1 MTDHGKRLGV
11 ILAGGQ
17 ARRLGGGD
25 KALTELAGKPLLAH
39 AIERL
44 APQVSDIVINANGD
58 PARFD
63 SFRRPVV
70 ADSVEGFAGPLAG
83 VLAGMDWAAANAP
96 EYEWIVTCA
105 TDAPFFPEDLVA
117 RLVAAVAEG
126 ADIACAET
134 NGRTHPVFG
143 LWPVRLREELRHALV
158 VEDIRKVDRWTARYA
173 LAEVSFPAEVVDPF
187 FNINRPEDI
196 REAERI
202 VTVSN
207 SSNACTLSI
216 DSS

>member
-1 MTDHGKRLGV
+1 MIKALLGV

-25 KALTELAGKPLLAH
+25 KALRELAGKPLLAH
-39 AIERL
+39 AIDRL
-44 APQVSDIVINANGD
+44 APQVSDIIINANGD

-63 SFRRPVV
+63 SFRVPVV
-70 ADSVEGFAGPLAG
+70 ADTVEGFAGPLAG

-96 EYEWIVTCA
+96 DCEWIVTCA
-105 TDAPFFPEDLVA
+105 TDAPFFPDDLVA
-117 RLVAAVAEG
+117 RLSAAVAAG
-126 ADIACAET
+126 ADMACAET

-143 LWPVRLREELRHALV
+143 LWPVRLRAELRHALV

-187 FNINRPEDI
+187 FNINRPEDVV
-196 REAERI
+196 EAERI
-202 VTVSN
+202 VADVNHSKGC
-207 SSNACTLSI
+207 AI
-216 DSS
+216 

>member
-1 MTDHGKRLGV
+1 MNILGV

-44 APQVSDIVINANGD
+44 APQVSDIIINANGD

-63 SFRRPVV
+63 SFRVPVV
-70 ADSVEGFAGPLAG
+70 ADTVEGFAGPLAG
-83 VLAGMDWAAANAP
+83 VLAGMDWAAVNAP
-96 EYEWIVTCA
+96 DCEWIVTCA
-105 TDAPFFPEDLVA
+105 TDAPFFPGDLVA

-126 ADIACAET
+126 ADMACAGNERPDSPGFSGF
-134 NGRTHPVFG
+134 GRCG
-143 LWPVRLREELRHALV
+143 LRADLRHALV

-173 LAEVSFPAEVVDPF
+173 LAEVSFPVQVVDPF
-187 FNINRPEDI
+187 FNINRPEDVS
-196 REAERI
+196 EAERI
-202 VTVSN
+202 VADLN
-207 SSNACTLSI
+207 SSKACSL
-216 DSS
+216 

>member
-1 MTDHGKRLGV
+1 MNILGV

-44 APQVSDIVINANGD
+44 APQVSDIIINANGD

-63 SFRRPVV
+63 SFRVPVV
-70 ADSVEGFAGPLAG
+70 ADTVEGFTGPLAG
-83 VLAGMDWAAANAP
+83 VLAGMDWAAVNAP
-96 EYEWIVTCA
+96 DCEWIVTCA
-105 TDAPFFPEDLVA
+105 TDAPFFPGDLVA

-126 ADIACAET
+126 ADMACAET

-143 LWPVRLREELRHALV
+143 LWPVRLRADLRHALV

-173 LAEVSFPAEVVDPF
+173 LAEVSFPVQVVDPF
-187 FNINRPEDI
+187 FNINRPEDVS
-196 REAERI
+196 EAERI
-202 VTVSN
+202 VADLN
-207 SSNACTLSI
+207 SSKACSL
-216 DSS
+216 

>member
-1 MTDHGKRLGV
+1 MNILGV

-44 APQVSDIVINANGD
+44 APQVSDIIINANGD

-63 SFRRPVV
+63 SFRVPVV
-70 ADSVEGFAGPLAG
+70 ADTVEGFAGPLAG
-83 VLAGMDWAAANAP
+83 VLAGMDWAAVNAP
-96 EYEWIVTCA
+96 DCEWIVTCA
-105 TDAPFFPEDLVA
+105 TDAPFFPGDLVA

-126 ADIACAET
+126 ADMACAET

-143 LWPVRLREELRHALV
+143 LWPVRLRADLRHALV
-158 VEDIRKVDRWTARYA
+158 VEDIRKVDRWTARYP
-173 LAEVSFPAEVVDPF
+173 LAEVSFPVQVVDPF
-187 FNINRPEDI
+187 FNINRPEDVS
-196 REAERI
+196 EAERI
-202 VTVSN
+202 VADLN
-207 SSNACTLSI
+207 SSKACSL
-216 DSS
+216 

>member
-1 MTDHGKRLGV
+1 MTILGA

-25 KALTELAGKPLLAH
+25 KALKDLGGKPLLAH

-44 APQVSDIVINANGD
+44 APQVSDIIINANGD

-63 SFRRPVV
+63 SFRQPVV
-70 ADSVEGFAGPLAG
+70 ADTVEGFAGPLAG
-83 VLAGMDWAAANAP
+83 VLAGMDWAAVNAP
-96 EYEWIVTCA
+96 GCDWIVTCA

-126 ADIACAET
+126 ADMACAET

-143 LWPVRLREELRHALV
+143 LWPIRLREELRHALV
-158 VEDIRKVDRWTARYA
+158 DEEIRKVDRWTARYA
-173 LAEVSFPAEVVDPF
+173 MTAVEFPAEVVDPF
-187 FNINRPEDI
+187 FNINRPEDLE
-196 REAERI
+196 RAERI
-202 VTVSN
+202 VSVSN
-207 SSNACTLSI
+207 NSNACRL
-216 DSS
+216 